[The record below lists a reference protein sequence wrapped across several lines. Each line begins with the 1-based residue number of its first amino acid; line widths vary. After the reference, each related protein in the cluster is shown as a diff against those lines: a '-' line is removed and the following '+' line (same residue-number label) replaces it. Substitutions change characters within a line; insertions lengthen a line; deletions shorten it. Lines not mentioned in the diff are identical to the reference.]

1 MNKPEPLTPGER
13 VARRRARGV
22 KPKPIRILDVRS
34 SGFREQARRDAKAVG
49 SSPSEA
55 DDQAFIDSVSIWD
68 DLPPYDGP
76 LPD

>member
-1 MNKPEPLTPGER
+1 MNKPEPLTPAER
-13 VARRRARGV
+13 VARRRAGDA
-22 KPKPIRILDVRS
+22 KPKPVRVLDVRS
-34 SGFREQARRDAKAVG
+34 SRFREQARRDAKAVA